1 MSETAAD
8 VANPET
14 TTVPGNIPR
23 PQAWWGNLRH
33 LATVGSLIVAVSALI
48 QTLWPSDM
56 TRIGAAVASF
66 ISAFLAVISIWRP
79 WARPLTDKQL
89 PKPDHWQNWFWLF
102 ASGLIFGLFI
112 WAQQSLI
119 TISGSVDMGVLPV
132 YTVALTAVAYWLL
145 ELLSNNWESNFVAFI
160 WKGTQSIVVALGALL
175 AGLAIAQSGD
185 AIKVAALIAT
195 FSLLLVDA
203 GLRMVRMRKAKNA

>member
-1 MSETAAD
+1 
-8 VANPET
+8 
-14 TTVPGNIPR
+14 
-23 PQAWWGNLRH
+23 
-33 LATVGSLIVAVSALI
+33 
-48 QTLWPSDM
+48 
-56 TRIGAAVASF
+56 
-66 ISAFLAVISIWRP
+66 
-79 WARPLTDKQL
+79 
-89 PKPDHWQNWFWLF
+89 
-102 ASGLIFGLFI
+102 
-112 WAQQSLI
+112 
-119 TISGSVDMGVLPV
+119 MGVLPV